1 MLSSK
6 QTLYVRRIPTMR
18 IKMSNTKLERIIE
31 QLMEK
36 CALMASTIEVI
47 KKTIGGRI
55 INGAFRAFSSLAQK
69 HILML
74 L

>member
-1 MLSSK
+1 
-6 QTLYVRRIPTMR
+6 
-18 IKMSNTKLERIIE
+18 MSNAKLERIIE
-31 QLMEK
+31 QLVEK
-36 CALMASTIEVI
+36 CALTASTIEVI

-55 INGAFRAFSSLAQK
+55 INGAFRAFSSLARK